1 MRSFVTPYAD
11 QNITPEEA
19 NRRLPWDKVVVG
31 WYSNRRVHQSV
42 THYHPYHEYIYM
54 VSGKARYYVSGG
66 QYELHPG
73 ELMLIPPKVVHTGYY
88 DTYDRLIIQIDDA
101 FWQQTLETSGLG
113 AAGCTIPDRLL
124 IFHEDAGY
132 KWKVRSL
139 IEQAAAA
146 LTIPDEAEREQ
157 MYRLLLSQLT
167 MIIRQIIREDG
178 LGKPTS
184 TNALVASVTNYIQQ
198 HFRDPDLTVTQ
209 LAQYAYVSRE
219 HLSRIFKEY
228 TMQSIHDYL
237 TELRMQSCRQDIADG
252 KRILSACT
260 ENGFSN
266 YSSFLKTFRKLYG
279 MTPADYRS
287 HLNALDTKVSP
298 APSAGPSPR
307 L

>member
-19 NRRLPWDKVVVG
+19 NRRLTMDKVVVG

-54 VSGKARYYVSGG
+54 ISGKSQYYVSGG

-73 ELMLIPPKVVHTGYY
+73 ELMLIPPGMVHTGYY

-101 FWQQTLETSGLG
+101 FWRQTLADSGLQ
-113 AAGCTIPDRLL
+113 AVGCQIPDRLL
-124 IFHEDAGY
+124 IFHEDADY
-132 KWKVRSL
+132 KWGVRAL
-139 IEQAAAA
+139 IERAAAA
-146 LTIPDEAEREQ
+146 VTIPDAGERDM
-157 MYRLLLSQLT
+157 MYRFLLGELA
-167 MIIRQIIREDG
+167 MIIQQVIREDG

-184 TNALVASVTNYIQQ
+184 SNALVAMVSTYIQQ
-198 HFRDPDLTVTQ
+198 HYRDPELTVTR

-252 KRILSACT
+252 KRILTACT
-260 ENGFSN
+260 DSGFSD
-266 YSSFLKTFRKLYG
+266 YSSFLKTFHKMYG
-279 MTPADYRS
+279 ITPMEYRAKIR
-287 HLNALDTKVSP
+287 NAMK
-298 APSAGPSPR
+298 
-307 L
+307 